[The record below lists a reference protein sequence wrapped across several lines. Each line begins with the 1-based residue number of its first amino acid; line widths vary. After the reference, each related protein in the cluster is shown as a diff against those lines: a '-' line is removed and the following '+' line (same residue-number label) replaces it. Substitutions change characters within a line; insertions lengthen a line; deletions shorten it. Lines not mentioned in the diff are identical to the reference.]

1 MSAQRNVA
9 LDSAQLGRSIKR
21 IAMEIAERNGGADNV
36 VLVGIIRRG
45 AKLAERIAA
54 ELRSNGKRPVLV
66 GTLDIS
72 SYRDDGRGMP
82 GDPRLIG
89 RDIPFSL
96 DGKRVVL
103 VGIVR
108 RGATLAERIAD
119 ELRTNGKRQVPVG
132 TLDISS
138 YRDDGKGAPG
148 DPRLIGRDIPFS
160 LDSKRV
166 VLVDDVLY
174 TGRTVRAALD
184 AISDLG
190 RAESVQL
197 AVLVDRGERELPIR
211 ADYVGKNIQAPDGQR
226 VYVRLTEIDGADAV
240 VIGDEK

>member
-1 MSAQRNVA
+1 LQPGFFLRLALGVAKGIPMTGQPNIA
-9 LDSAQLGRSIKR
+9 LDAAQVGRSIKR

-45 AKLAERIAA
+45 AKLAERIAG
-54 ELRSNGKRPVLV
+54 ELRSNGKRPVPV

-72 SYRDDGRGMP
+72 SYRDDGKGMP

-96 DGKRVVL
+96 DG
-103 VGIVR
+103 
-108 RGATLAERIAD
+108 
-119 ELRTNGKRQVPVG
+119 
-132 TLDISS
+132 
-138 YRDDGKGAPG
+138 
-148 DPRLIGRDIPFS
+148 
-160 LDSKRV
+160 KRV

-226 VYVRLTEIDGADAV
+226 VYVRLSEIDGTDCV
-240 VIGDEK
+240 VIGRES

>member
-1 MSAQRNVA
+1 LGGAMSATPNVA
-9 LDSAQLGRSIKR
+9 LDAAHVGRSVKR
-21 IAMEIAERNGGADNV
+21 IAMEIAERNDGADNV

-45 AKLAERIAA
+45 AILAERIAA
-54 ELRSNGKRPVLV
+54 ELHSNGRREVPV

-72 SYRDDGRGMP
+72 SYRDDGRGLP

-96 DGKRVVL
+96 D
-103 VGIVR
+103 
-108 RGATLAERIAD
+108 A
-119 ELRTNGKRQVPVG
+119 Q
-132 TLDISS
+132 
-138 YRDDGKGAPG
+138 
-148 DPRLIGRDIPFS
+148 
-160 LDSKRV
+160 RV

-197 AVLVDRGERELPIR
+197 AVLVDRGQREIPIR
-211 ADYVGKNIQAPDGQR
+211 ADYVGKNIQAPHGQR

-240 VIGDEK
+240 VVGNANAK